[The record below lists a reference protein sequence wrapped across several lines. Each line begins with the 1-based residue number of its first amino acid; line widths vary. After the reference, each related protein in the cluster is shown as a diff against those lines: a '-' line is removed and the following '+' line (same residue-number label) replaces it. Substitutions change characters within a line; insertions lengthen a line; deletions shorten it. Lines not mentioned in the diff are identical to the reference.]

1 MSNLGS
7 LGYLICSLVLLLQ
20 ALWTH
25 NSSAVVYPCHAVI
38 VTLQIQTGEQ
48 RFFTGHTDKVDVVSF
63 QRHAV
68 APSCS
73 HPSSLMSHRCQ
84 RWRSMGAA
92 PCWPR
97 HRKVPWVCCAYGTSP
112 RAAAW
117 LCSKPTCGPCCL
129 SGTCQPWRGCISA
142 PVRPRKRVFL
152 SSVFLP
158 KFEPYHQAALVFRT
172 CNCKWQVL
180 QRGSFSML
188 LLRDKAGVN
197 YSSPSAACVS
207 QQVCWQLTPQHSPS
221 PAFACFDSQ
230 LRCVGGVRCSPSPG
244 VPPVLAASPTAE
256 PFSVALERT
265 GMAKR

>member
-84 RWRSMGAA
+84 RWR
-92 PCWPR
+92 
-97 HRKVPWVCCAYGTSP
+97 
-112 RAAAW
+112 
-117 LCSKPTCGPCCL
+117 
-129 SGTCQPWRGCISA
+129 
-142 PVRPRKRVFL
+142 
-152 SSVFLP
+152 
-158 KFEPYHQAALVFRT
+158 
-172 CNCKWQVL
+172 
-180 QRGSFSML
+180 
-188 LLRDKAGVN
+188 
-197 YSSPSAACVS
+197 
-207 QQVCWQLTPQHSPS
+207 
-221 PAFACFDSQ
+221 
-230 LRCVGGVRCSPSPG
+230 
-244 VPPVLAASPTAE
+244 
-256 PFSVALERT
+256 
-265 GMAKR
+265 